1 MSEPECLIEYMDR
14 HEDYA
19 VIICLVGWGQE
30 IHDGEAGI
38 GEWFSAIKRSFPHW
52 RVYCSDKMAG
62 DEYVGK
68 EAIIDGDAKLAREL
82 YLKISERDEI
92 TGSARYPIVMTRDL
106 AAAKEWVSAQSRG
119 TERYGLIASS
129 GAKRL
134 RADGIDVS
142 ADIKVEKWFLKGKDD
157 VNSSYFMELAATEFQ
172 IQGLEIDWA
181 VVAWEADHRY
191 TDDGFR
197 YFVFSG
203 SSWKNIRSDQEMRY
217 LKNAYR
223 VLLTRARQ
231 GLAIYVPRGGKD
243 ATRDPSFYDPTFD
256 YLKSIGIVE
265 I

>member
-1 MSEPECLIEYMDR
+1 
-14 HEDYA
+14 
-19 VIICLVGWGQE
+19 
-30 IHDGEAGI
+30 
-38 GEWFSAIKRSFPHW
+38 
-52 RVYCSDKMAG
+52 
-62 DEYVGK
+62 
-68 EAIIDGDAKLAREL
+68 
-82 YLKISERDEI
+82 
-92 TGSARYPIVMTRDL
+92 MTRDL
-106 AAAKEWVSAQSRG
+106 AAAKEWVRAQSRG